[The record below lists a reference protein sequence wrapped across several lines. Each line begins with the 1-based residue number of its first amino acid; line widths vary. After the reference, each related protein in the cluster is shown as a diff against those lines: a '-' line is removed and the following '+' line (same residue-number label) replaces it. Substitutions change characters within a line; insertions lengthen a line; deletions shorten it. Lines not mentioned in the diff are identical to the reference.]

1 MSRTIVIARFNH
13 ETNTFSPVPTP
24 LDAFSP
30 QWGAAALRDQQGAR
44 TAMGAFIDIA
54 GALPGVE
61 LVTPVAAMAN
71 PSGTVDALAYRTICA
86 TILDAIAAAGD
97 DCCAIMLDLHGAMV
111 AQDAD
116 DGEGLLLQA
125 IRRIAPA
132 VPLCLALD
140 LHGNVTQ
147 AMVESCDIIVG
158 FKTYPHIDMYE
169 TGAHAGRLLVDMLA
183 GRIAPVT
190 RWRQLPLLSHTLMS
204 NTSASAMQAAV
215 EAALRAEEEPGI
227 LAVSVMAGFSLADFA
242 DAGMSVIV
250 VADAAVETAD
260 AVAAVDAVD
269 NATGRAVANARARLA
284 AAEQSA
290 DAVAERIGRRIWQD
304 RAQFVYRSE
313 PVLESLQRAQAL
325 ADDAGAASGSHDSP
339 ASEAGQ
345 PPAMNQPRG
354 PVLLLDHSDN
364 VMSGGS
370 CDTMDVLQ
378 AALDAGLTDIAVGP
392 LCDPAALEALWPA
405 EIGTCMT
412 ITLGNRTQLTAQGLK
427 KTPPQLQGTVMAKSD
442 GDIRVTGPIYTGS
455 LLQMGRT
462 VLFDIGAAQIV
473 VTQERVEPYD
483 LGVFGCVGIDPA
495 QKTYLLLKSRMY
507 CRPVFAPLARGL
519 VECDSDS
526 GGPTSSNYALF
537 PFARVRRPVYPL
549 DLETDFT

>member
-1 MSRTIVIARFNH
+1 MPSKIVIARFNH

-24 LDAFSP
+24 LEAFAP
-30 QWGAAALRDQQGAR
+30 LWGAAALRDQQGAR

-54 GALPGVE
+54 GGLPDVE

-71 PSGTVDALAYRTICA
+71 PSGTVDAAAYRTICA
-86 TILDAIAAAGD
+86 AILDAVAGG
-97 DCCAIMLDLHGAMV
+97 CCAIMLDLHGAMV
-111 AQDAD
+111 AHGAE
-116 DGEGLLLQA
+116 DGEGSLLQA
-125 IRRIAPA
+125 IRRIAPD

-169 TGAHAGRLLVDMLA
+169 TGAHAGRLLLDMLA

-190 RWRQLPLLSHTLMS
+190 RWCQLPLLSHTLQS

-215 EAALRAEEEPGI
+215 EAAVRAEAEPGI
-227 LAVSVMAGFSLADFA
+227 LAVTVMAGFSLADFA

-250 VADAAVETAD
+250 VADAAAEVIDAATVTATGADPVAQPVQPAQAAQAAERAD
-260 AVAAVDAVD
+260 AVAA
-269 NATGRAVANARARLA
+269 
-284 AAEQSA
+284 
-290 DAVAERIGRRIWQD
+290 RIAGQIWQE
-304 RAQFVYRSE
+304 RTQFVYRSE
-313 PVLESLQRAQAL
+313 PVLASLQRAQGL
-325 ADDAGAASGSHDSP
+325 ASRANVAG
-339 ASEAGQ
+339 
-345 PPAMNQPRG
+345 NTG

-378 AALDAGLTDIAVGP
+378 AALAAGLTDIAVGP
-392 LCDPAALEALWPA
+392 LCDPQALEVLWNA
-405 EIGTCMT
+405 AIGARVD
-412 ITLGNRTQLTAQGLK
+412 ITLGNRTQLTAQGLT
-427 KTPPQLQGTVMAKSD
+427 KTPVALHGTVLAKSD

-483 LGVFGCVGIDPA
+483 LGVFTCVGIDPA

-507 CRPVFAPLARGL
+507 CRPMFEPLARGL

-537 PFARVRRPVYPL
+537 PFARLRRPLYPL
-549 DLETDFT
+549 DPDTAAALAPAEH

>member
-1 MSRTIVIARFNH
+1 MSRKIVIARFNH

-24 LDAFSP
+24 LDAFAP

-54 GALPGVE
+54 GALPDVE

-71 PSGTVDALAYRTICA
+71 PSGTVDALAYDTICA
-86 TILDAIAAAGD
+86 AILEAVAAG
-97 DCCAIMLDLHGAMV
+97 CCAIMLDLHGAMV
-111 AQDAD
+111 AHGAE
-116 DGEGLLLQA
+116 DGEGRLLQA
-125 IRRIAPA
+125 IRRIAPE

-158 FKTYPHIDMYE
+158 FKTYPHVDMYE

-183 GRIAPVT
+183 GRVAPLT
-190 RWRQLPLLSHTLMS
+190 RWRQLPLLSHTLLS
-204 NTSASAMQAAV
+204 DTSASAMQAAV
-215 EAALRAEEEPGI
+215 EAAVRAEGEPGI
-227 LAVSVMAGFSLADFA
+227 LAVSVMAGFSLADFS
-242 DAGMSVIV
+242 DAGMSMIV
-250 VADAAVETAD
+250 VADAAGEGV
-260 AVAAVDAVD
+260 
-269 NATGRAVANARARLA
+269 GA
-284 AAEQSA
+284 AAQRAS
-290 DAVAERIGRRIWQD
+290 AVAERIGGQIWQD
-304 RAQFVYRSE
+304 RARFVYRSQ
-313 PVLESLQRAQAL
+313 PVLQSLQRARQL
-325 ADDAGAASGSHDSP
+325 AADAANH
-339 ASEAGQ
+339 AGQ
-345 PPAMNQPRG
+345 NKG

-378 AALDAGLTDIAVGP
+378 AALEAGLTDIAVGP
-392 LCDPAALEALWPA
+392 LCDPQALDVLWTAA
-405 EIGTCMT
+405 IGARVA
-412 ITLGNRTQLTAQGLK
+412 ITLGNRTQLAAQGLA
-427 KTPPQLQGTVMAKSD
+427 KTPLQLHGTVLAKSD

-455 LLQMGRT
+455 LLRMGRT

-483 LGVFGCVGIDPA
+483 LGVFGCVGVDPA

-507 CRPVFAPLARGL
+507 CRPVFVPLARGL

-537 PFARVRRPVYPL
+537 PFARVRRPLYPL
-549 DLETDFT
+549 DLHTEIAPAQPA